1 MKKTFIIILL
11 SLLLL
16 GSWGSAQTQAVI
28 YRDNTHL
35 REGPG
40 CFYPLIGILNEDARV
55 TVIDQKPGWIQVNIN
70 GTTGWISENALK
82 TQKDQNEPLPDFSSL
97 AGSSMMISRASASG
111 AVKGFAQKYIQYKQG
126 DVSFVQKYD
135 EQLLE
140 TNEYLQFKRETY
152 QNRDLVAI
160 RNRYRLPRDPAEMKI
175 PFYLEKIG
183 LAVASQIALQ
193 GLVEDVQK
201 TAYLN
206 QVGTLVLENSELY
219 YYPMKFYILKDN
231 RPAAYATPNGII
243 FLTQGLMQL
252 IENEAEL
259 ACLLG
264 HEIAHVVCQHGFQEI
279 SKRKD
284 MIAAENAFS
293 QLEAEIPD
301 EKEPGE
307 AELEEMAY
315 SMYEAATAP
324 RQMKYEYEADRLGAI
339 YAYRAG
345 YDPGAL
351 LQLLARIKSK
361 SKLDFE
367 NFESNWEPFYIKDRI
382 EKASPLIYRK
392 LDRHEDWDVQLRG
405 RYQSHF

>member
-1 MKKTFIIILL
+1 MKKMLL
-11 SLLLL
+11 VIMLGLLLF
-16 GSWGSAQTQAVI
+16 GSWVYMQTQAVI
-28 YRDNTHL
+28 FRDNTHL

-40 CFYPLIGILNEDARV
+40 CYYPLIGILNKDARV
-55 TVIDQKPGWIQVNIN
+55 AVVSQKPGWIQVDCN
-70 GTTGWISENALK
+70 GTKGWISDNALK
-82 TQKDQNEPLPDFSSL
+82 TQTKQNEALPDFGSL
-97 AGSSMMISRASASG
+97 SGASMMISRASASG

-126 DVSFVQKYD
+126 DVNFLQKYD
-135 EQLLE
+135 MQLLHASQY
-140 TNEYLQFKRETY
+140 NQFKKETY
-152 QNRDLVAI
+152 QNRDLGDI
-160 RNRYRLPRDPAEMKI
+160 RNRYRLPGDPEKINI

-183 LAVASQIALQ
+183 LAIASQIAMQ
-193 GLVEDVQK
+193 GLVEAPQN

-219 YYPMKFYILKDN
+219 YYPMKFYILRDN
-231 RPAAYATPNGII
+231 RPAAYTTPNGII
-243 FLTQGLMQL
+243 FITQGLMDL
-252 IENEAEL
+252 IESEAEL

-284 MIAAENAFS
+284 MIAAEDAFS
-293 QLEAEIPD
+293 QLAAEIPD

-324 RQMKYEYEADRLGAI
+324 RQIKYEYEADRLGAI

-345 YDPGAL
+345 YDPSAL
-351 LQLLARIKSK
+351 LKLLARIKRTA
-361 SKLDFE
+361 KLDFE

-382 EKASPLIYRK
+382 GKASPFIHRK
-392 LDRHEDWDVQLRG
+392 LDHHTDWNVQLRR
-405 RYQSHF
+405 RYQRHF